1 MAKRGIEPSPCPK
14 CGTVPRMEFS
24 EELEIWWLYGKR
36 GGSFCERE
44 SAFLAGRE
52 ESIEDWNRHVENEKV
67 IHELS

>member
-1 MAKRGIEPSPCPK
+1 MPKQKTDLLPCPR

-36 GGSFCERE
+36 GCSFCERK

-52 ESIEDWNRHVENEKV
+52 ESIEDWNRRVENERV
-67 IHELS
+67 IYGL